1 MESRLFWFMQLLR
14 DVFLAPIA
22 YCMPRNSNKILFGA
36 WSGRQFSDNPK
47 YFLLEL
53 LSQKQGLKCYWIGD
67 EPIREYV
74 EKTPGVNF
82 ISKGSW
88 SAVWH
93 MLTAKYYVC
102 NINWRDELGWL
113 PTCGCVKI
121 LNLWHGIPYK
131 KIGACQLDG
140 SGKSEATQTKDFSL
154 RGKVGKLRISW
165 HNWCYDDASWTSVS
179 SEKMGDIMCRAFP
192 HRFSKDRMVM
202 AGLPRNDFLIQ
213 NKENFSLQK
222 QLKEKYAALLNLP
235 IDKRWYLYL
244 PTWRHGEGSAFSFMA
259 SGMQEKYQEILQRQ
273 NAVLIEKQHPIVLKR
288 LNLLG
293 QRKGDI
299 FTINEAQASLLDIQE
314 LLLISDRL
322 ITDYSS
328 CFFDYSLL
336 SRPCIHY
343 VYDFKEYAERDS
355 GVEYELRDIAV
366 GPLVETEEQLLEI
379 LEETEDALLGCRGLF
394 WQAPIE
400 YEKGN
405 AVRCLLDTLGM
416 K

>member
-1 MESRLFWFMQLLR
+1 MLKRLLWLSMLLR
-14 DVFLAPIA
+14 DIVIAPIVF
-22 YCMPRNSNKILFGA
+22 CMPRNSYKILFGA

-88 SAVWH
+88 SAMWH

-102 NINWRDELGWL
+102 NINWREELGWM
-113 PTCGCVKI
+113 PTYGRVEI

-131 KIGACQLDG
+131 RIGNRQLDG
-140 SGKSEATQTKDFSL
+140 
-154 RGKVGKLRISW
+154 RGGRGIGVAACSSVRRWIREVLIRW
-165 HNWCYDDASWTSVS
+165 HDWCYSDASWTSVS
-179 SEKMGDIMCRAFP
+179 SEKMGEIMCASFP

-235 IDKRWYLYL
+235 IDKRWHLYL
-244 PTWRHGEGSAFSFMA
+244 PTWRHGEGTAFSFMA

-328 CFFDYSLL
+328 CFFDFALL
-336 SRPCIHY
+336 DRPCIHFA
-343 VYDFKEYAERDS
+343 YDFEEYTQRDS
-355 GVEYELRDIAV
+355 GVEYDLREIAV
-366 GPLVETEEQLLEI
+366 GPIVETEQELLETMRFSDDDI
-379 LEETEDALLGCRGLF
+379 SSKRALKWQEPIANETGHASETLLMELGL
-394 WQAPIE
+394 
-400 YEKGN
+400 
-405 AVRCLLDTLGM
+405 
-416 K
+416 